1 MKTKITR
8 LLLSAVLMMCCMVA
22 NAVGTQPSGE
32 GTSGNPYQIATKDNL
47 LWFAEHV
54 NQGNLT
60 ACAILTADITVN
72 NGVLDSNGDLNSG
85 TFETWIPIGSWGSE
99 PNTYKGFAGEFNGG
113 GHTISG
119 LYFNDATKA
128 PVGLFGMADQNGYIH
143 DVGIK
148 DSYFRAKSHVAG
160 ICGDL
165 AYGRIENCWNG
176 ATVQSAEGTTGGIAG
191 SCWHSSSISGCYN
204 IGKVSSINSNV
215 CGGIC
220 GSASNVTYSVSNCVS
235 LEGKCEVAY
244 NIGEDGAQV
253 SNVFMRDASAFA
265 SGDVCWIL
273 NGEKID
279 TKWRQQ
285 IGTDSY
291 PVWTGNYL
299 VNYYNGSSS
308 YYYNETMCE
317 KSSNG
322 IHNFEKI
329 TIKGCTGDTF
339 YYWHCTHCGNDYSY
353 EGDGGHK
360 NQTKEWSPSSGAHSP
375 EWVQAV
381 LPTAT
386 TEGRY
391 GHWHCRLCGKDF
403 LDEQCTVEATDAVLT
418 VPVAKNNEIWYTTTD
433 NKKLTPYTTNVFGAT
448 YNDANNVYERGLG
461 KITFDKDVTSIG
473 EYAFTECSSLKS
485 ISVPNSVTSI
495 GNYAF
500 IDCSSLKSISVPNS
514 VTSIGERA
522 FYKCSQLQSITIPG
536 SVKSM
541 GRSVFSYCTSLEDVT
556 IEDGAYIG
564 ENMLSNYKGNLTING
579 SLSGVGEYAF
589 NGCTVLTSVSIKGGD
604 IGRYAFKGCINLG
617 SVTLHDGV
625 TGIGEYAFTECSS
638 LKSISVP
645 NSVTSIGGY
654 AFNKCSQLQSI
665 TIPGS
670 VKSMGWNVFD
680 NCSSLNNVTIEDG
693 AYIGDYAFQNYN
705 GTLTINGS
713 LSGVGEEA
721 FLNCIKLTSVSIK
734 SGGIGDYAFIGCTN
748 LITVSLL
755 DGVTG
760 IGTQAFKTCSN
771 LKDINVKWTKA
782 ENIPSI
788 TWNVFDGV
796 DRAKATLHVP
806 TNTTSL
812 YQTKDIWKDFRIVED
827 VNFIITKTDDTTI
840 GQKIEANGKI
850 TIDERSRN
858 IKSLV
863 VSEDVENVSVTYY
876 RNFANAGKWQAW
888 YVPFDVDVA
897 DMAQAGLDVA
907 EIYGILLDNDNNA
920 VIAFLKMNA
929 GTVKA
934 NTPYVVRPKWYGDV
948 TVTTTTTLYQT
959 KPTQFAINS
968 AKDTYTIGGIY
979 EQTTTPGNWY
989 AVNTSG
995 QFQKMGTGVNLS
1007 PMRIWMTIDPRDDNP
1022 YTQPSEANAKM
1033 NIMVIG
1039 DDESTGIE
1047 SLAPTLSESKGTI
1060 YNLSGQRVT
1069 SIQKG
1074 QVYIMNGKKFFA
1086 R

>member
-8 LLLSAVLMMCCMVA
+8 LVLSTVLMMCCTAVG
-22 NAVGTQPSGE
+22 AVGTQPTNGDGS
-32 GTSGNPYQIATKDNL
+32 SANPYQIATKDNL

-54 NQGNLT
+54 NQVNLT

-72 NGVLDSNGDLNSG
+72 NGVLDSNGNLNGDGSSFSVW
-85 TFETWIPIGSWGSE
+85 TPIGSWGSE
-99 PNTYKGFAGEFNGG
+99 PNTYKGFAGEFNGN

-119 LYFNDATKA
+119 LYFNDETKA

-176 ATVQSAEGTTGGIAG
+176 ATVIGTIDCAGGITG
-191 SCWHSSSISGCYN
+191 SCYTPSSVSGCYN

-220 GSASNVTYSVSNCVS
+220 GSVAKNPNVTYSVSNCVS
-235 LEGKCEVAY
+235 LEGKCDRAY
-244 NIGEDGAQV
+244 NKKSDDVQIIDV
-253 SNVFMRDASAFA
+253 YILSASTFA
-265 SGDVCWIL
+265 SGEACWKL
-273 NGEKID
+273 NGKKID

-291 PVWTGNYL
+291 PVFTGNYL

-317 KSSNG
+317 KSSNH

-329 TIKGCTGDTF
+329 TIKGCDGDTF

-360 NQTKEWSPSSGAHSP
+360 NQTKEVSQESAMHRL

-386 TEGRY
+386 TAGRY
-391 GHWHCRLCGKDF
+391 EHWHCTACDKNF
-403 LDEQCTVEATDAVLT
+403 FDEQCTVEATEATLT
-418 VPVAKNNEIWYTTTD
+418 VLETKNNEIWYTTTD
-433 NKKLTPYTTNVFGAT
+433 NKKLTPNSTSVFGAT

-473 EYAFTECSSLKS
+473 FCAFSGCSSLKSISVPNSVTSIETFAFSECSSLKS

-495 GNYAF
+495 GNNAF
-500 IDCSSLKSISVPNS
+500 S
-514 VTSIGERA
+514 E
-522 FYKCSQLQSITIPG
+522 CSQLQSIAIPG

-541 GRSVFSYCTSLEDVT
+541 GGYVFD
-556 IEDGAYIG
+556 
-564 ENMLSNYKGNLTING
+564 
-579 SLSGVGEYAF
+579 
-589 NGCTVLTSVSIKGGD
+589 
-604 IGRYAFKGCINLG
+604 
-617 SVTLHDGV
+617 
-625 TGIGEYAFTECSS
+625 ECSN
-638 LKSISVP
+638 L
-645 NSVTSIGGY
+645 
-654 AFNKCSQLQSI
+654 
-665 TIPGS
+665 
-670 VKSMGWNVFD
+670 
-680 NCSSLNNVTIEDG
+680 NVTIEDG
-693 AYIGDYAFQNYN
+693 AYIGNHVFENYN
-705 GTLTINGS
+705 GTLTINGG
-713 LSGVGEEA
+713 LLGVGNYA
-721 FLNCIKLTSVSIK
+721 FSDCTVLTSVSVK
-734 SGGIGDYAFIGCTN
+734 SGGIGDYAFQGCTN

-771 LKDINVKWTKA
+771 LEDITVKWTQA
-782 ENIPSI
+782 EKIPSLY
-788 TWNVFDGV
+788 NKGVFDGITQSGV
-796 DRAKATLHVP
+796 TLHVP
-806 TNTTSL
+806 EYTTSI
-812 YQTKDIWKDFRIVED
+812 YKDKAVWNSFNIVED
-827 VNFIITKTDDTTI
+827 INFIITKTDDT
-840 GQKIEANGKI
+840 KIEQKVVDNGSV
-850 TIDERSRN
+850 TIDERNRN
-858 IKSLV
+858 IKSLMV
-863 VSEDVENVSVTYY
+863 TEEVENVSVTYY

-888 YVPFDVDVA
+888 YVPFDVDVS

-907 EIYGILLDNDNNA
+907 EIYGILLDNDGDA
-920 VIAFLKMNA
+920 VVAFLKMNA

-934 NTPYVVRPKWYGDV
+934 NTPYVVRPKWYGNV
-948 TVTTTTTLYQT
+948 TVTTTSTLYQT
-959 KPTQFAINS
+959 KATQFAINS

-979 EQTTTPGNWY
+979 EQTTTPGYWY

-995 QFQKMGTGVNLS
+995 QFQQMGTGVYLS

-1022 YTQPSEANAKM
+1022 YTQPSEANARMK
-1033 NIMVIG
+1033 IMVIG
-1039 DDESTGIE
+1039 DGETTGIE
-1047 SLAPTLSESKGTI
+1047 TI
-1060 YNLSGQRVT
+1060 DDGQLTIDNSQFYDLQGRKVT
-1069 SIQKG
+1069 NFQKG
-1074 QVYIMNGKKFFA
+1074 QIYIVNGKKYMA
-1086 R
+1086 K